1 MTSDCLSF
9 NQIPHTSRLFRDFL
23 YATPNV
29 QRFYPHGHQMD
40 RWLPRDLS
48 HLHYDSQ
55 RRERVAAVL
64 ERQNRAFGSSER
76 TMESLRRLREGAATI
91 TTGQQVTLYGGPL
104 FAILK
109 AISAIALAEEA
120 TRRGLPT
127 VPVFW
132 MATEDH
138 DLAEVNHA
146 TFVAADGSIH
156 RLETPSHGIPDSPV
170 GTVRLGAEIEP
181 VTARAAELLGE
192 SEAADWVRE
201 SYRPGETMGSAFGK
215 LFARIFQD
223 HGVVLLDALDP
234 QLHREAAPVYRAAAV
249 AADDLDKEL
258 LERGSELRA
267 REYHEQVKVTPSST
281 LLFRIED
288 GQRRVIHRSN
298 GDFVYGE
305 RKIPRDQLL
314 ADIEQHPEDYSANV
328 LLRPVVQDFLLPN
341 LAYIGGPAEVAYF
354 AQGAVVYEQILGRVT
369 AVLPR
374 FSATIVDARAQRHLK
389 RYHLQ
394 LTDLF
399 HGPERLRDMLA
410 LRSLP
415 EDLQLKFDRASEA
428 VEGSLHSIR
437 STLNKLDPTLV
448 EAAAK
453 AGSKM
458 LYQLRRLGMRAA
470 HAELRKSGEISR
482 HADELSAALFPE
494 KGLQERHL
502 AGICYVGRHGR
513 QLIADLKPLAQANC
527 PDHKVVYV

>member
-23 YATPNV
+23 YSPPSA
-29 QRFYPHGHQMD
+29 QRFYPHGHQME
-40 RWLPRDLS
+40 RWLPPNLD
-48 HLHYDSQ
+48 HLHYDTQ
-55 RRERVAAVL
+55 RRARVAAVL
-64 ERQNRAFGSSER
+64 ERQNRSFGASHN
-76 TMESLRRLREGAATI
+76 TMDSLRRLREGAATI
-91 TTGQQVTLYGGPL
+91 TTGQQVTLFGGPL

-109 AISAIALAEEA
+109 AISAVALAEEA
-120 TRRGLPT
+120 TRRGVPT

-146 TFVAADGSIH
+146 DFVAADGSLH
-156 RLETPSHGIPDSPV
+156 RLETSSHGIPDSPV
-170 GTVRLGAEIEP
+170 GTVKLGAEIEP
-181 VTARAAELLGE
+181 VSARAAELLGD

-201 SYRPGETMGSAFGK
+201 SYRPGETMGSAFGR

-223 HGVVLLDALDP
+223 SGVVLLDALDP
-234 QLHREAAPVYRAAAV
+234 ELHQVAAPVYRAAAMD
-249 AADDLDKEL
+249 AEDLDREL
-258 LERGSELRA
+258 LERGAELRA
-267 REYHEQVKVTPSST
+267 SDYHEQVKVTPSST
-281 LLFRIED
+281 LLFKIEE
-288 GQRRVIHRSN
+288 GQRRVIHRAN
-298 GDFVYGE
+298 GDFVCGE
-305 RKIPRDQLL
+305 RKIPRDELL
-314 ADIEQHPEDYSANV
+314 ADIAGHPEDFSANV
-328 LLRPVVQDFLLPN
+328 LLRPVVQDYLLPN

-354 AQGAVVYEQILGRVT
+354 AQAAVVYEQILGRIT
-369 AVLPR
+369 PVLPR
-374 FSATIVDARAQRHLK
+374 FSATIVDSRAQRHLK

-415 EDLQLKFDRASEA
+415 EDLQTRFDRAAEA

-437 STLNKLDPTLV
+437 ASLTQLDPTLV

-482 HADELSAALFPE
+482 HADELSTALFPD
-494 KGLQERHL
+494 KGLQERHI
-502 AGICYVGRHGR
+502 AGLCYVGRYGR
-513 QLIADLKPLAQANC
+513 HLLADLKPLAGASC
-527 PDHKVVYV
+527 PDHKIVYV